1 MSNQIKAIVK
11 AHNKDIARKDEIKLR
26 KHLNADALLSTM
38 KTGFDKI
45 EDHRPGNVQHCLGDA
60 LMSGFAMFSLKDPS
74 LLAFEERRIEAP
86 HNLMTIYGM
95 GSIPCDTS
103 MREILDG
110 VDPNDLRPLFKNAFR
125 LLQRGKALDQ
135 MVFMEDSYL
144 LNLDGTGYFSSST
157 LYSDACME
165 KVSTKTG
172 KVTYYLQAVG
182 AVIVHP
188 DSKEVIPI
196 CPETIR
202 KQDGETKMDC
212 ERNAIGRLL
221 RKFRKDHPHLKVIIN
236 EDALSSNAPH
246 IEDLEQYNCHYILGV
261 KEGDHKFL
269 FQHVEQA
276 VEKGEAV
283 ELVMADEKN
292 KDINHYFHIV
302 YDAPLNKSHQDR
314 RVTFIEYWEENTK
327 TGKIQRFSWITDL
340 KITED
345 NVYLFM
351 RGARAR
357 WKIENET
364 FNTLKNQ
371 GYNFGHNYG
380 LGKQHLT
387 EIFVFLMMLAFL
399 VDQIQQLC
407 CPLFNAVWKKW
418 KSKRSLWEK
427 IRSKFHEFSINTME
441 DLYRSLLDH
450 KQVPLPL

>member
-11 AHNKDIARKDEIKLR
+11 AHSRDIARSKEIKLR

-45 EDHRPGNVQHCLGDA
+45 EDHRPGTIQHSLGDT

-74 LLAFEERRIEAP
+74 LLAFDERRLEAP

-95 GSIPCDTS
+95 ESIPCDTS

-110 VDPNDLRPLFKNAFR
+110 VDPNNLRSLFRDAFR
-125 LLQRGKALDQ
+125 QLQRGKALEQ
-135 MVFMEDSYL
+135 MVFMQGCYL
-144 LNLDGTGYFSSST
+144 LNLDGTGYFSSNK
-157 LYSDACME
+157 LYSNACME
-165 KVSTKTG
+165 KHHKNGTI
-172 KVTYYLQAVG
+172 TYYLQAVG
-182 AVIVHP
+182 AAIVHP
-188 DSKEVIPI
+188 DFKEVIPL
-196 CPETIR
+196 CPEIIR
-202 KQDGETKMDC
+202 KQDGATKMDC
-212 ERNAIGRLL
+212 ERNATRRLL
-221 RKFRKDHPHLKVIIN
+221 EKFRKDHPHLKVIVN
-236 EDALSSNAPH
+236 EDALGSNAPH
-246 IEDLEQYNCHYILGV
+246 IEDLEQHNCHYILGV

-269 FQHVEQA
+269 FEYVEQA
-276 VEKGEAV
+276 VKEGRAV
-283 ELVMADEKN
+283 ELAMADEKKEN
-292 KDINHYFHIV
+292 INHYFHIV
-302 YDAPLNKSHQDR
+302 YDVPLNKSNQDR
-314 RVTFIEYWEENTK
+314 RVTFVEYWEENTK

-340 KITED
+340 DITED

-387 EIFVFLMMLAFL
+387 EVFVHLVMLAFL
-399 VDQIQQLC
+399 IDQIQQLC

-427 IRSKFHEFSINTME
+427 VRIHFHAFIIETME
-441 DLYRSLLDH
+441 DLYRSILDH
-450 KQVPLPL
+450 RQVPLPL